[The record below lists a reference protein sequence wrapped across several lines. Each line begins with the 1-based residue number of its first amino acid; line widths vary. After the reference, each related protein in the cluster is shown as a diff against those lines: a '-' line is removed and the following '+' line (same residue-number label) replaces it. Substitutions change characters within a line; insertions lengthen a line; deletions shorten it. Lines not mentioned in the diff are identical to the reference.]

1 MGIHSSD
8 PKAGRREEGTEDC
21 EELQREEIRTLKCVC
36 GGVGGQHTHTH
47 RHRHTEFSLSFY
59 PRES

>member
-36 GGVGGQHTHTH
+36 GGVGGPTHTHTQTH
-47 RHRHTEFSLSFY
+47 
-59 PRES
+59 